1 MANGYCI
8 YIHVSVLVVDR
19 AKHVDRLQATEAG
32 IHYGPKS
39 GRSSQVPERPWS
51 VLKESENAMKKRP
64 ARSRQNPRGKATQ
77 TRASEQQQRALE
89 AMHIKEVAQSIA
101 EACNRPW
108 NWILQTLFL
117 LVPNEDEFMVN
128 HSLFYNSSY
137 GTLPNSFEFVQN
149 NRLIFSSSCRILGI
163 SKPFNFV
170 NTVIHQNQIHL
181 QWEIQLR
188 K

>member
-1 MANGYCI
+1 
-8 YIHVSVLVVDR
+8 
-19 AKHVDRLQATEAG
+19 
-32 IHYGPKS
+32 
-39 GRSSQVPERPWS
+39 
-51 VLKESENAMKKRP
+51 
-64 ARSRQNPRGKATQ
+64 
-77 TRASEQQQRALE
+77 
-89 AMHIKEVAQSIA
+89 MHITEVVQSIP

-117 LVPNEDEFMVN
+117 FVPNEDEFMVN
-128 HSLFYNSSY
+128 HSLFYNSFY
-137 GTLPNSFEFVQN
+137 GTLPTSFEFVQN